1 MRAYVNVM
9 VCPTLKKRGKQKMNQ
24 SEQFMR
30 ISQGMKREMS
40 MADINTFKKMR
51 YERKHTSVKSN
62 ENIIYII
69 FAFIITNYVERT
81 LIVCE
86 HVDAIVLRRE
96 AKKILNH
103 NCGIDS
109 SLEICSSHEL
119 NYKFNM
125 YHSRVWNRIIYFK
138 IDKISN
144 WDLLETSTEL
154 IIV

>member
-1 MRAYVNVM
+1 MRSYVNDM
-9 VCPTLKKRGKQKMNQ
+9 VCPALKRRGERKMNQ
-24 SEQFMR
+24 LEQFMR
-30 ISQGMKREMS
+30 ISQGMKRSMS
-40 MADINTFKKMR
+40 ISDIELFKMLC
-51 YERKHTSVKSN
+51 YERKHTSIKST
-62 ENIIYII
+62 ENMIYII
-69 FAFIITNYVERT
+69 FAFIIINYVERT
-81 LIVCE
+81 LIVCN
-86 HVDAIVLRRE
+86 HVDAIVLRRK

>member
-1 MRAYVNVM
+1 MRSYVNDM
-9 VCPTLKKRGKQKMNQ
+9 VCPALKRRGERKMNQ
-24 SEQFMR
+24 LEQFMR
-30 ISQGMKREMS
+30 ISQGMKRSMS
-40 MADINTFKKMR
+40 ISDIELFKMLC
-51 YERKHTSVKSN
+51 YERKHTSIKST

-69 FAFIITNYVERT
+69 FAFIIINYVERT
-81 LIVCE
+81 LIVCN
-86 HVDAIVLRRE
+86 HVDAIVLRRK

>member
-24 SEQFMR
+24 LEQFMR
-30 ISQGMKREMS
+30 ISQRMKREMS
-40 MADINTFKKMR
+40 MTDINTFKKMR

-69 FAFIITNYVERT
+69 FAFIIINYVERT

-86 HVDAIVLRRE
+86 HVDAIVLRRK

-119 NYKFNM
+119 NHKFNM

-138 IDKISN
+138 IDKISK

>member
-1 MRAYVNVM
+1 MRSYVNDM
-9 VCPTLKKRGKQKMNQ
+9 VCPALKRRGERKMNQ
-24 SEQFMR
+24 LEQFMR
-30 ISQGMKREMS
+30 ISQGMKRSMS
-40 MADINTFKKMR
+40 ISDIELFKMLC
-51 YERKHTSVKSN
+51 YERKHTSIKST
-62 ENIIYII
+62 ENMIYII
-69 FAFIITNYVERT
+69 FAFIIINYVERT
-81 LIVCE
+81 LIVCN
-86 HVDAIVLRRE
+86 HVDAIVLRRK

-119 NYKFNM
+119 NHKFNM